1 MRIVGSDIL
10 IKAVRRHP
18 DAATALRAWNQVA
31 QEADWLSLTEIRQT
45 YPSADGVRTKS
56 GSTVTVFNIRGN
68 RYRLLTWIAYRAQL
82 VTVINV
88 LTHAEYDKELWK
100 QRL

>member
-1 MRIVGSDIL
+1 MRIVGGDIL
-10 IKAVRRHP
+10 TKAARRHP
-18 DAATALRAWNQVA
+18 DAATALRAWFQVV
-31 QEADWLSLTEIRQT
+31 QDGEWLSLNDLWQT
-45 YPSADGVRTKS
+45 YPSADGVQTKS
-56 GSTVTVFNIRGN
+56 GATVTVFNIRGN

-82 VTVINV
+82 VTIIDL